1 MPILNKMITFFG
13 MFVGWLIYLNSYLIK
28 REQKIWIFGS
38 FGIFNDNSRYLYEH
52 CLQYSDIRPIWI
64 SKNKKSVAKA
74 AEKGEAY
81 YFWSLKG
88 FYYSLK
94 GSIYIYSSYLSDI
107 SFYTSNKALKVN
119 LWHGIPLKKIEFDIN
134 SAPLVFKF
142 RKASWLYR
150 LSHPSQHTIPDLLL
164 SPSHYVSD
172 YSFKSAFRVKDSH
185 IIHAMYPRVTELIK
199 SNTLQEFSDF
209 KNVFLY
215 APTWRDDG
223 TDFINVSG
231 IDFTTLNNILKL
243 NNSILLIKLH
253 PSTKL
258 ALKFKFSNINIVDNQ
273 IDPIALMKSAN
284 CLITDYSS
292 IYFDYLYL
300 NRPIIF
306 FPFDKEKYLENR
318 EMYFAYDDAT
328 PGILALNS
336 KELITAIQSVMEGKD
351 FSAHERTDCF
361 KSFGLEHLGNEYII
375 QQIKRTYQ
383 EWRH

>member
-1 MPILNKMITFFG
+1 MLILSKVIT
-13 MFVGWLIYLNSYLIK
+13 VCNILIGWLVYLSSYIIK
-28 REQKIWIFGS
+28 RKPNIWIFGS
-38 FGIFNDNSRYLYEH
+38 FGVFNDNSRYLFEY
-52 CLQYSDIRPIWI
+52 CLQYSNVRAIWI
-64 SKNKKSVAKA
+64 SKNKQSVIKA
-74 AEKGEAY
+74 SQQGEAY
-81 YFWSLKG
+81 YLWSLKG
-88 FYYSLK
+88 LYYALK
-94 GSIYIYSSYLSDI
+94 GGVYIYSSYLSDI
-107 SFYTSNKALKVN
+107 CFYTSNKTLKVN

-150 LSHPSQHTIPDLLL
+150 LSHPSQHTAPDLLL
-164 SPSHYVSD
+164 SPSHYVSE
-172 YSFKSAFRVKDSH
+172 YSFKTAFRVKDNN

-199 SNTLQEFSDF
+199 SKALQEFSGY
-209 KNVFLY
+209 NNTFLY

-223 TDFINVSG
+223 SDFVQMSG
-231 IDFTTLNNILKL
+231 IDFTALDNLLKS

-258 ALKFKFSNINIVDNQ
+258 SLDINYSNIKIVNNQ
-273 IDPIALMKSAN
+273 IDPIALMKSAQ

-318 EMYFAYDDAT
+318 EMYFKYDDVT

-336 KELITAIQSVMEGKD
+336 DELFLAIQNVIEGKD
-351 FSAHERTDCF
+351 LCVQERDDCF
-361 KSFGLEHLGNEYII
+361 ESFGLEHLGNEHII
-375 QQIKRTYQ
+375 QQIKRTYK